1 MDPHHSSPSRWLA
14 VVALA
19 ITAGIHI
26 SLAPDHLREAPYAGV
41 LFIALSAAAFMFAVL
56 VATSDSQL
64 VWRGAAALSAAA
76 LLAYVVSRSIGLPSL
91 DDDVGDWLNPLGVAA
106 AVSETATALVCW
118 NALREPRSLRRA
130 DGWVGSHRRV
140 NLDTRTD

>member
-1 MDPHHSSPSRWLA
+1 MNPHHSLPSRWLA

-41 LFIALSAAAFMFAVL
+41 LFIALSAAALTFAVL
-56 VATSDSQL
+56 LATSDHQR
-64 VWRGAAALSAAA
+64 VWWGAAALSAAA
-76 LLAYVVSRSIGLPSL
+76 LLAYVVSRSLGLPL
-91 DDDVGDWLNPLGVAA
+91 LNDDVGDWLNPLGVVA

-118 NALREPRSLRRA
+118 NALRGSRSLRRA
-130 DGWVGSHRRV
+130 DARIGSHRRI
-140 NLDTRTD
+140 NFDTRTD